1 MSRKTK
7 TPRAAKT
14 APVKTAPAK
23 TPRAAKT
30 PMVAVT
36 KTAATITVA
45 ALARELNISA
55 LAARN
60 RMRRRFGTLDVARF
74 QTRLVGRYFDRETRR
89 QRNRRRLTQTAPRTN
104 AGGIFGDYH
113 ANLMH
118 HHRHLRCHHGLRY
131 IRGML

>member
-60 RMRRRFGTLDVARF
+60 RMRRRFGTLDVANVAGRIGDGWTF
-74 QTRLVGRYFDRETRR
+74 PASKRDWLVGILTAKRGDNET
-89 QRNRRRLTQTAPRTN
+89 A
-104 AGGIFGDYH
+104 AD
-113 ANLMH
+113 
-118 HHRHLRCHHGLRY
+118 
-131 IRGML
+131 